1 MKITIPERLTAAG
14 DAHRGQGRYLAQ
26 TIPNCKATFIPGA
39 GHLWIVDHVGEVLD
53 AAVATRGDRT
63 E

>member
-1 MKITIPERLTAAG
+1 M
-14 DAHRGQGRYLAQ
+14 GRYLEQ

-53 AAVATRGDRT
+53 ALVATREDRA

>member
-1 MKITIPERLTAAG
+1 VHLWQGEEDPSVPLAM
-14 DAHRGQGRYLAQ
+14 GRYLAE
-26 TIPNCKATFIPGA
+26 TISNCEATFIAGA

-53 AAVATRGDRT
+53 ALVPAR